1 MPEVIIYSNRRG
13 KEQVSDYLRAV
24 SRSGDGKALGQ
35 FGRVVELVE
44 AEGIAIG
51 LPHSRIIDRAG
62 RLYEL
67 RFGNHRIAM
76 AEHGGE
82 IVLLNGWRKKSQKL
96 DRQER
101 DRALVKLE
109 DWRQR
114 HKK

>member
-1 MPEVIIYSNRRG
+1 MALAAARGRGLGRPPRR
-13 KEQVSDYLRAV
+13 V
-24 SRSGDGKALGQ
+24 
-35 FGRVVELVE
+35 
-44 AEGIAIG
+44 
-51 LPHSRIIDRAG
+51 IDRDA
-62 RLYEL
+62 RLDEL

-76 AEHGGE
+76 AENGGE